1 MYKAYR
7 YKKKAHRQSLGWGK
21 ELKDLVKGA
30 CGGFLFGVPLL
41 YTMEVWWIGSSAEPL
56 TLVAAFI
63 TTFLVVYF
71 LNRVAGFRNQNRRR
85 RFEGFMDT
93 VEAMAIGSVCTF
105 LVLALL
111 QEITLSTQLSEA
123 VGKVIYESIPFS
135 IGVALA
141 NQFLD
146 DQSEGL
152 TSSDAE
158 KNSAALT
165 DVAGTLVGAL
175 VIGFNIAPTDEVTML
190 ASQGSEPV
198 FVAMILASL
207 LISYAVVF
215 VAGFSKQSQRLKQKG
230 LFQHPSSE
238 TLVSYLISL
247 MVAASMLWLF
257 QQVGFSDP
265 WQTWLKRTLVLGLPT
280 TIGGAAGR
288 LAI

>member
-1 MYKAYR
+1 MYKTYR
-7 YKKKAHRQSLGWGK
+7 YKQQAYQKSQDWGK
-21 ELKDLVKGA
+21 EIKDLVKGA

-41 YTMEVWWIGSSAEPL
+41 YTMEVWWIGSAAKPW
-56 TLVAAFI
+56 TLLAAFI
-63 TTFLVVYF
+63 VTFLMVYF
-71 LNRVAGFRNQNRRR
+71 LNRVAGFRNQSRRR
-85 RFEGFMDT
+85 RLEGLTDT
-93 VEAMAIGSVCTF
+93 IEAMAIGSVCTF
-105 LVLALL
+105 LVLVLL
-111 QEITLSTQLSEA
+111 QEITPSTQLSEA

-152 TSSDAE
+152 TPSDVE
-158 KNSAALT
+158 KNSATLS

-175 VIGFNIAPTDEVTML
+175 VIGFNIAPTDEVMML

-198 FVAMILASL
+198 FIAMIFASL
-207 LISYAVVF
+207 LISYGVVF

-247 MVAASMLWLF
+247 LVAAFMLWLF
-257 QQVGFSDP
+257 QQVEFSDP
-265 WQTWLKRTLVLGLPT
+265 WQTWLKQTLVLGLPT
-280 TIGGAAGR
+280 TIGAAAGR

>member
-198 FVAMILASL
+198 FIAMILVSL
-207 LISYAVVF
+207 LISYGVVF

-247 MVAASMLWLF
+247 IVAAFMLWLF

-265 WQTWLKRTLVLGLPT
+265 WQTWLKQTLVLGLPT